1 MKVLFGPFQIAAL
14 VAAGAGLVF
23 GWTAVAILG
32 LVAWAGACVVAVI
45 REQGKGRH
53 VSTLSA
59 EGRLVLRPIEKLRDE
74 IRQIVETNRGNP
86 EVSVI
91 GAEALN
97 EANDLIARAQS
108 FATALDAN
116 KQSVKT
122 YKEAEFQLS
131 QLREQEAK
139 AGSEQERASLKA
151 AIEAKQGEVAL
162 YAKAAHG
169 LDATRAKLHEAQTA
183 LVAIKAQLAATAAGG
198 ESEELEGEGLTG
210 MVGRLK
216 SLSTSLEESEE
227 LRERLP

>member
-23 GWTAVAILG
+23 GWTAFAFLG
-32 LVAWAGACVVAVI
+32 LVAWGGACVVAVI
-45 REQGKGRH
+45 REQGKQRH

-59 EGRLVLRPIEKLRDE
+59 EGRLVLKPIEKLRDE
-74 IRQIVETNRGNP
+74 IQQIVETNRGNP

-108 FATALDAN
+108 FATALDTN
-116 KQSVKT
+116 KGAIKT

-139 AGSEQERASLKA
+139 AVSDQERASLQT
-151 AIEAKQGEVAL
+151 AIDAKESEVVL
-162 YAKAAHG
+162 YAKAAKG
-169 LDATRAKLHEAQTA
+169 LDATKAKLHEAQTA